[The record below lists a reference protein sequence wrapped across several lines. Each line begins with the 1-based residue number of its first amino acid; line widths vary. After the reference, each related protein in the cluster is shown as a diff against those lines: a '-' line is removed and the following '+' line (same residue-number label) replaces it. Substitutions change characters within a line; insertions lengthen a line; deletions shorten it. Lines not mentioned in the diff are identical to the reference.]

1 MAGARRNGRG
11 GGKAGEKVNGTTGN
25 TPLASAERSPEKS
38 PLVSAQASPRAPSNA
53 TAIDVLG
60 DAAKVSLQERL
71 SALKVNGLKDN
82 EEEDTSRIPQPG
94 GHQGFRSRED
104 RTSLKERQQNPDA
117 VEVLLKSLPASV
129 TRELVRKMLTE
140 VALLKKGRP
149 AFSKGVGF
157 HRMQDPVTAASLKV
171 TALTKDILKDPAIVL
186 TSTGGS
192 REDWSESCTSS
203 QPMDAKGLFTCFLMN
218 KKNTIRFCE
227 LNINGLGSAGKQ
239 GKCKDWIRNKADIAV
254 LTDTRIPAHHNL
266 WTELKPSAVVA
277 VGPAGSAGGVAV
289 VSFIPGMV
297 FTDTYTHASGRLAG
311 VVVHWGDL
319 ELLLVALYLPAQ
331 PENRAPFYR
340 DCLESFLK
348 TLPKLQSVP
357 VMGDLNVVEDPV
369 LDKSSEVGSSAENRR
384 LMGYWAATPLTDV
397 FRFTHLG
404 KKEYTFH
411 MRAKGVS
418 TTIDRALATQPLP
431 GKLVEVRHADITNK
445 MTDHWCA
452 VVVALE
458 SSVAVDRGL
467 GIWRLRAAQAKKKG
481 VRNRVER
488 VLKDAGGD
496 LGNMLPRLTT
506 CLRVYTREE
515 KKRVGATKRHLEK
528 EVKIYRQRL
537 RSPNCK
543 RMGTI
548 LLKKEELL
556 DAYEKSHQEKLQEWL
571 GVKAELDGETTTGFL
586 SGKVKMRKAKTEMS
600 AVNFKGVTHSG
611 AREVLVAA
619 TEFFKDSFGGR
630 GEAGSSALEPRVMRR
645 TLCDGSRNA
654 LSALWLEEEVRTAA
668 LERARKELAEWEI
681 QHLTTTA
688 RVTIING
695 YISPI
700 FMFQAYIYPPPE
712 EIWTKIKRICHNF
725 VSGGEATEEKAFIL
739 WNYELICTPREE
751 GGLGMICPKK
761 RFDNIAV
768 QNVGRMMLQ
777 ANLIKKWLTERA
789 AAMPLGPDTIYAHQ
803 SLLKHWTEGSKRW
816 KGMLQS
822 FWKSPF
828 CVTPE
833 PENRWEVEREQ
844 LAFNRRI
851 PFRGASPFGNQ
862 KGSARLLGLTMG
874 DLIWRRADGSR
885 GLKDKEALASELGS
899 AEAAKLALKAFGAAP
914 ARWREQLLETLTS
927 EEIAT
932 KAPLLRYQGGAVSRP
947 TLWKVTD
954 ANSGRVTGVM
964 C

>member
-60 DAAKVSLQERL
+60 DAAKVSLQE
-71 SALKVNGLKDN
+71 
-82 EEEDTSRIPQPG
+82 
-94 GHQGFRSRED
+94 
-104 RTSLKERQQNPDA
+104 
-117 VEVLLKSLPASV
+117 PACV
-129 TRELVRKMLTE
+129 Y
-140 VALLKKGRP
+140 
-149 AFSKGVGF
+149 
-157 HRMQDPVTAASLKV
+157 Q
-171 TALTKDILKDPAIVL
+171 
-186 TSTGGS
+186 
-192 REDWSESCTSS
+192 ESCTSS

-654 LSALWLEEEVRTAA
+654 LSALWLEEEVRTAVRELA
-668 LERARKELAEWEI
+668 PGTSPGQDGLPKELFEHNWDLLGPVLMKFVGDFTRTAE
-681 QHLTTTA
+681 L
-688 RVTIING
+688 
-695 YISPI
+695 
-700 FMFQAYIYPPPE
+700 
-712 EIWTKIKRICHNF
+712 
-725 VSGGEATEEKAFIL
+725 
-739 WNYELICTPREE
+739 PRE
-751 GGLGMICPKK
+751 ISTA
-761 RFDNIAV
+761 I
-768 QNVGRMMLQ
+768 
-777 ANLIKKWLTERA
+777 
-789 AAMPLGPDTIYAHQ
+789 TI
-803 SLLKHWTEGSKRW
+803 LLHK
-816 KGMLQS
+816 
-822 FWKSPF
+822 
-828 CVTPE
+828 
-833 PENRWEVEREQ
+833 
-844 LAFNRRI
+844 
-851 PFRGASPFGNQ
+851 
-862 KGSARLLGLTMG
+862 
-874 DLIWRRADGSR
+874 
-885 GLKDKEALASELGS
+885 
-899 AEAAKLALKAFGAAP
+899 
-914 ARWREQLLETLTS
+914 
-927 EEIAT
+927 
-932 KAPLLRYQGGAVSRP
+932 
-947 TLWKVTD
+947 
-954 ANSGRVTGVM
+954 
-964 C
+964 